1 MAKGGVAGFVRWLRQ
16 GARTAVFLAPRWERL
31 RASPSMLVALCGA
44 SALLSA
50 LTDRLMVEG
59 PALFAWQAIGAN
71 WLGVLL
77 LAWTAYAARRG
88 VVAAPTAAQL
98 VTLAAAQLLVLT
110 LASNL
115 YALWMVR
122 SGRFDALS
130 DTAQDWVLLLP
141 VLWIAP
147 AQLTLLLRCRVRG
160 RAPALAALIGVTAMA
175 VVFCILPPA
184 PYWRAPDPAAAAA
197 PALLTQDLI
206 EEQAPLLAEQL
217 KALKPQRPGIVDLY
231 TITFAPY
238 GDEDVF
244 KRESEMV
251 GQVMAQRFDA
261 EGRGIELINH
271 AQTISQF
278 PWATQ
283 TNLRRAILGIAA
295 IMNRDED
302 VLFIHL
308 TSHGA
313 SDGELAAS
321 FGPLDVEPVAP
332 EQLKGWLDEA
342 GIRYRVLS
350 ISACFA
356 GNWIAP
362 LAAEGTLVMTASDA
376 DHTSYGCGSKSDLTF
391 FGRAMYDEQLRT
403 STLSFEQ
410 AHAAARKIIL
420 QREIEAGKTDGYS
433 NPQIKVGAAIRPVL
447 ARLEQRLQ
455 AAKEAPAPTH

>member
-1 MAKGGVAGFVRWLRQ
+1 MANGGVAGFGRWLRE
-16 GARTAVFLAPRWERL
+16 GARTALFLAPRWERL
-31 RASPSMLVALCGA
+31 RAGPAMLVALCGA
-44 SALLSA
+44 SVALSM
-50 LTDRLMVEG
+50 LTDRLMVDG
-59 PALFAWQAIGAN
+59 PALFTWQALGSN

-77 LAWTAYAARRG
+77 LAWSAYAARRG

-110 LASNL
+110 LVANL

-147 AQLTLLLRCRVRG
+147 AQLALLLRCRVRG
-160 RAPALAALIGVTAMA
+160 RAPALAALAGVAAMA
-175 VVFCILPPA
+175 VVFCILPPT
-184 PYWRAPDPAAAAA
+184 PYWHAPDALA
-197 PALLTQDLI
+197 PGAPVLLTQELI
-206 EEQAPLLAEQL
+206 EEQAPLLAAQL
-217 KALKPQRPGIVDLY
+217 KSLKPQRPGVVDMY
-231 TITFAPY
+231 TITFAPF
-238 GDEDVF
+238 GGEDVF
-244 KRESEMV
+244 KRESGMV
-251 GQVMAQRFDA
+251 AEVMAQRFDA
-261 EGRGIELINH
+261 AGRGLQLINH
-271 AQTISQF
+271 EQTVAEF

-283 TNLRRAILGIAA
+283 TNLRRAILGVAA

-313 SDGELAAS
+313 SNGELAAS
-321 FGPLDVEPVAP
+321 FGPLDVAPVAP

-362 LAAEGTLVMTASDA
+362 LAADGTLVMTASDA

-410 AHAAARKIIL
+410 AHAASRNIIL
-420 QREIEAGKTDGYS
+420 QRENEAGKTDGYS

-447 ARLEQRLQ
+447 ARLEQRLR
-455 AAKEAPAPTH
+455 AAAAAPAPP